1 MIDDLHDQTGEEEK
15 LMTACGTGGKRGLWD
30 FIVASAGGG
39 GGLVMKSNNFSW
51 HFYGQLENSN
61 YRLVFFFSLE
71 RNRGRLVPSLSY
83 T

>member
-1 MIDDLHDQTGEEEK
+1 MIDDLHDQTGEEAK

-30 FIVASAGGG
+30 FIVASAAGGGGG

-61 YRLVFFFSLE
+61 YRLVVFFP
-71 RNRGRLVPSLSY
+71 GKK
-83 T
+83 